1 MWGTLTCTWFGLS
14 PEQLPQWLRSLS
26 IPVISNVYADKL
38 WQLPWTA
45 KGVGLT
51 TAQNLQIFCFTLA
64 LIQLTVAHIKG
75 ALRNKSSLKALGDIG
90 AILQLLG
97 IYYVVLSLVVNS
109 AVFSFGLV
117 IGGIPVGTS
126 AIILIG
132 VGFVVSFV
140 FSNYEGSVVKSILA
154 SLTNIVSVLLGVV
167 NVFSD
172 IVSYIRLWAV
182 GLAGAAIGTALCYL
196 TILVLNMVFI
206 AVKVGYFPSLRR
218 SFIRPFAATIICIV
232 PCLAVNYFTVN
243 LLGSK
248 LSTIASIG
256 VAAVVYVVAL
266 LLLKGIA
273 ADDIKML
280 PKSEKILKILRK
292 ARLISE

>member
-1 MWGTLTCTWFGLS
+1 MLVVRRLTET
-14 PEQLPQWLRSLS
+14 S
-26 IPVISNVYADKL
+26 IAGMTDP
-38 WQLPWTA
+38 
-45 KGVGLT
+45 
-51 TAQNLQIFCFTLA
+51 A
-64 LIQLTVAHIKG
+64 LIKAAESAAIKSYGTYAMPQTLFNIPTTLIYPFAISALPALSKYYSTGERDKAEKLMESTFRMASIVA
-75 ALRNKSSLKALGDIG
+75 LPCALGMSSMARPI
-90 AILQLLG
+90 
-97 IYYVVLSLVVNS
+97 LSLLYPEN
-109 AVFSFGLV
+109 
-117 IGGIPVGTS
+117 PVT
-126 AIILIG
+126 AT
-132 VGFVVSFV
+132 V
-140 FSNYEGSVVKSILA
+140 
-154 SLTNIVSVLLGVV
+154 TNIDLAAPCLMVLGMSVFFLGMISVTNSVLQAYRCQNHTIISTVCGIIVKCIASYILLGVPE
-167 NVFSD
+167 
-172 IVSYIRLWAV
+172 I

>member
-1 MWGTLTCTWFGLS
+1 MVLGMSVFFLGM
-14 PEQLPQWLRSLS
+14 
-26 IPVISNVYADKL
+26 ISVTNSVLQAYRC
-38 WQLPWTA
+38 
-45 KGVGLT
+45 
-51 TAQNLQIFCFTLA
+51 QNHTI
-64 LIQLTVAHIKG
+64 ISTVC
-75 ALRNKSSLKALGDIG
+75 
-90 AILQLLG
+90 G
-97 IYYVVLSLVVNS
+97 I
-109 AVFSFGLV
+109 
-117 IGGIPVGTS
+117 I
-126 AIILIG
+126 
-132 VGFVVSFV
+132 
-140 FSNYEGSVVKSILA
+140 VKCIA
-154 SLTNIVSVLLGVV
+154 SYILLGVPE
-167 NVFSD
+167 
-172 IVSYIRLWAV
+172 I

-280 PKSEKILKILRK
+280 PKSEKILKMLRK